1 MRYKRARK
9 PESPTPPQKRR
20 LKTKPLVILIG
31 ILFACNLLW
40 FIAWLMPS
48 KTSTVKDDE
57 EVASVD
63 GKVITREMWMAAME
77 EKIGRET
84 LRELVNSEVMEAAAV
99 KYGIEVSEKEID
111 LELALIYSGDQ
122 GAYTGIDTDK
132 EREIIRSTLILE
144 KVLTKDVVIQDE
156 DIKKNYEKNTSL
168 YNIETAY
175 RTSVIVV
182 NTEEEAKQTLKELK
196 DGSNFDALAKERSID
211 LASANLGGDIGYIHQ
226 KTDFIDVAIVDAV
239 LKLKENAVSEPI
251 QLEDGTYAILSVGNQ
266 LEGRTFKLKEVKE
279 HIRRELALEQL
290 PEKVNPEA
298 FWKDFKATWF
308 YEK

>member
-1 MRYKRARK
+1 MRKK
-9 PESPTPPQKRR
+9 NPEPTPPQKRR

-31 ILFACNLLW
+31 ILLACNLLW
-40 FIAWLMPS
+40 FIAWIVPS
-48 KTSTVKDDE
+48 KPSTVQDGE

-77 EKIGRET
+77 EKVGRET
-84 LRELVNSEVMEAAAV
+84 LRELINAEVMEAAAK

-122 GAYTGIDTDK
+122 GAYTGLDTDK
-132 EREIIRSTLILE
+132 EREMIRSTLILE
-144 KVLTKDVVIQDE
+144 KVLTKDVVIEDE
-156 DIKKNYEKNTSL
+156 AIKKNYEKNTAL

-175 RTSVIVV
+175 RTALIVV
-182 NTEEEAKQTLKELK
+182 NSEEEAKQTIKELK
-196 DGSNFDALAKERSID
+196 GGSNFGALAKERSID
-211 LASANLGGDIGYIHQ
+211 LASGNLGGDIGYIH
-226 KTDFIDVAIVDAV
+226 KNTDFIEPAIVESV
-239 LKLKENAVSEPI
+239 LDLKQNTVSDPI
-251 QLEDGTYAILSVGNQ
+251 LLEDGTYAVLSIGNR
-266 LEGRTFKLKEVKE
+266 LEGRKFKLKEVKE